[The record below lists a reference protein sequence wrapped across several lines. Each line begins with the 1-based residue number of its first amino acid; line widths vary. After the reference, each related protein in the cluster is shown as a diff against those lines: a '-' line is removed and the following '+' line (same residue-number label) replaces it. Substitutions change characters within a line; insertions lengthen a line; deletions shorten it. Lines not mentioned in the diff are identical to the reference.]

1 MIRIQRTF
9 YRHFKKCIG
18 FIFIFAFTGLF
29 TVPAAAQTP
38 SIELKLVAEGM
49 TAPIQLTAPE
59 DGTGRR
65 FIVDQIGLIYILTE
79 SGQLLDE
86 PFLDIT
92 EKVVNLNAG
101 YDERGLLGLAFH
113 PNYQEN
119 GRFFIYYSAPPTP
132 STPDSWDHVN
142 RLVEYRVSSMNP
154 NRADPVPVRTL
165 LEMPWPYPNHNGGTL
180 AFGPEGYLFISLG
193 DGGNRDDQ
201 GRGHVEDWYKA
212 NAGGNGQDIKQNL
225 KGSILRIDVNNIPE
239 GKPYGIPASNPFVGR
254 PGLDEIWAYGF
265 RNPFRIAFDPKT
277 GKLFA
282 GDAGQEQW
290 EEIDIVVKGGNY
302 GWNVRE
308 GTHCFDAEA
317 AEHFPFNC
325 PDTGAFGEPLLDPI
339 IEYDHYNGIVVVGGA
354 VYRGSL
360 APALVGKYIFA
371 DWSSSFGKPRGT
383 LFLATPPPKPTA
395 MWDRQILHVELQS
408 GDSFHEYVR
417 SFGVDADGEM
427 YVLTSENTGPY
438 GNTGKVFKIVGGKI
452 GEGGHEHEH

>member
-1 MIRIQRTF
+1 MIRIRKIVSM
-9 YRHFKKCIG
+9 HIKSWIMLLLV
-18 FIFIFAFTGLF
+18 FTALF
-29 TVPAAAQTP
+29 TVPSAAQTP
-38 SIELKLVAEGM
+38 AIELKLVAEGM

-59 DGTGRR
+59 DGSGRR

-79 SGQLLDE
+79 EGELLDE

-92 EKVVNLNAG
+92 DKVVNLAAG

-113 PNYQEN
+113 PDYQNN

-132 STPDSWDHVN
+132 KTPESWNHVN
-142 RLVEYRVSSMNP
+142 RLVEYRVSSSDP
-154 NRADPVPVRTL
+154 NRADPDPVRTL
-165 LEMPWPYPNHNGGTL
+165 LEMPWPYANHNGGTL
-180 AFGPEGYLFISLG
+180 AFGPDGYLYIPLG

-201 GRGHVEDWYKA
+201 GRGHAEDWYKA

-239 GKPYGIPASNPFVGR
+239 GKPYGIPPGNPFVGR

-277 GKLFA
+277 GVLYA

-290 EEIDIVVKGGNY
+290 EEIDIVIKGGNY
-302 GWNVRE
+302 GGNVRE
-308 GTHCFDAEA
+308 GMHCFDAEA

-325 PDTGAFGEPLLDPI
+325 PDTGAFGEPLIDPI

-354 VYRGSL
+354 IYRGSL

-371 DWSSSFGKPRGT
+371 DWSSVHAKPRGT
-383 LFLATPPPKPTA
+383 LFIASPPPEPNA
-395 MWDRQILHVELQS
+395 MWDRTTLHVELQD
-408 GDSFHEYVR
+408 GGTFHEYIR
-417 SFGVDADGEM
+417 SFGRDANQEM
-427 YVLTSENTGPY
+427 YVLTSDNTGPY
-438 GNTGKVFKIVGGKI
+438 GNKGKVFKIIGGKI